1 MIAAPEIT
9 DLPAIP
15 LGDDGPVFSEPW
27 EAQAFALVLRL
38 YDEGRFAWT
47 EWAETLGAEITAA
60 KERGD
65 PDLGSTYYHHWL
77 RALEVIVAKKGL
89 LTEEELSTRKEQ
101 WRVAVSHTE
110 HGEPIKLGNGQ
121 QGVGQ

>member
-1 MIAAPEIT
+1 MTTASEVK

-15 LGDDGPVFSEPW
+15 LGDDGPVFNEPW

-38 YDEGRFAWT
+38 YEEGRFTWT

-77 RALEVIVAKKGL
+77 QALEAIVAKKGL
-89 LTEEELSTRKEQ
+89 LTVEELSTRKEQ
-101 WRVAVSHTE
+101 WRVAVNHTE
-110 HGEPIKLGNGQ
+110 HGEPIDLSRGQ
-121 QGVGQ
+121 

>member
-1 MIAAPEIT
+1 VNASPDLK

-15 LGDDGPVFSEPW
+15 LGDDGPVFNEPW

-38 YDEGRFAWT
+38 YDEGHFAWT

-60 KERGD
+60 KQRGD

-77 RALEVIVAKKGL
+77 RALEAIVAKKGL
-89 LTEEELSTRKEQ
+89 LTFDELAARKEE
-101 WRVAVSHTE
+101 WRIAVSKTE
-110 HGEPIKLGNGQ
+110 HGQPIDLSRGQ
-121 QGVGQ
+121 QGAE